1 MRPMR
6 FPHLTRR
13 TLAVLAP
20 AFALAAAPASAQPLA
35 APSRADTTVR
45 IYLLTMGPGDAV
57 WEKFGHNAIW
67 VHDPR
72 RGADPAY
79 NYGMF
84 DFQQKNF
91 ILNFARGRMNY
102 WMEGFDAYLTLD
114 HYRQLNRTVWAQ
126 ELNLTPDQARQVKR
140 LLETNERPENRFYR
154 YDYYRDNCST
164 RVRDVLDLVLHGALR
179 RATATQ
185 PSGTTYRWHT
195 RRLVGQGAGNIPI
208 FTAIDFGLGPAADR
222 AISRWD
228 EMFLPMK
235 LRDEVAALQVP
246 DAAGKMVPLA
256 ARQQTVFAATR
267 PPEPSAPP
275 HWLIGY
281 LLAGVFTAAAIGGL
295 TLAARKSAAGRFGF
309 ALLTAVWLL
318 FAGTGGVILL
328 GLWTVTDHAIAYRN
342 ENLLQL
348 SPLALPLVL
357 LVPALGYGARW
368 AGRWASRLAIT
379 VAALSLL
386 GFVLQVLPWFNQAN
400 GYTIALAMPINL
412 AIAWASW
419 YLAGLFPARA
429 AAARKE
435 TVERKRVAA

>member
-1 MRPMR
+1 MK
-6 FPHLTRR
+6 LSSILRR
-13 TLAVLAP
+13 GAAALAGVAVLG
-20 AFALAAAPASAQPLA
+20 AAPLMGQPVAQP
-35 APSRADTTVR
+35 STGDTAIR
-45 IYLLTMGPGDAV
+45 IVLLTMGPGDEV

-67 VHDPR
+67 VHDPAA
-72 RGADPAY
+72 GTEKAY

-84 DFQQKNF
+84 DFRQENF

-114 HYRQLNRTVWAQ
+114 HYRQLNRSVWAQ
-126 ELNLTPDQARQVKR
+126 ELNLTPAQAAEVKR
-140 LLETNERPENRFYR
+140 LLEWNERPENRFYR

-164 RVRDVLDLVLHGALR
+164 RVRDILDRVLGGALK
-179 RATATQ
+179 RATSTQ

-195 RRLVGQGAGNIPI
+195 RRLVGQGAGTIPI

-222 AISRWD
+222 PISKWD

-235 LRDEVAALQVP
+235 LRDEVAALRVP
-246 DAAGKMVPLA
+246 DATGKMVPLV
-256 ARQQTVFAATR
+256 ARQQTLFTAAR

-281 LLAGVFTAAAIGGL
+281 LLAGVLTAGAIGGL
-295 TLAARKSAAGRFGF
+295 TLAARKSEAGRFGF
-309 ALLTAVWLL
+309 ALVTALWLL
-318 FAGTGGVILL
+318 FAGTGGLILT
-328 GLWTVTDHAIAYRN
+328 GLWTMTDHAIAYRN

-357 LVPALGYGARW
+357 LVPALGYGAHW
-368 AGRWASRLAIT
+368 AGLWASRLAIT
-379 VAALSLL
+379 VAVLSLL

-400 GYTIALAMPINL
+400 GYAIALALPINL
-412 AIAWASW
+412 AVAWAAW

-429 AAARKE
+429 PAARKE